1 MFEARLTQGVLL
13 RKLLDSM
20 KDLVQVMVQANRE
33 PDSCDGSLQRFK
45 RDDDWPFLRQP
56 LHVFFS
62 AFADQEYPVF
72 IRLRCFCLLL
82 SRLLPFHGRRYKYY
96 EAGRNVT
103 CEQYLHS
110 SCSARSPSLTNFL
123 PECQRRMPTLTA
135 AALALPCKPWTRP
148 MSLSFICRYIK
159 GYTNISR
166 QNFCHPCKE
175 LCPTP
180 AVSTPLS
187 SHGLNPAALGRLRSL
202 SM

>member
-72 IRLRCFCLLL
+72 IRLRCFCRCCHVSCLFMVEGTNIMKRDAT
-82 SRLLPFHGRRYKYY
+82 SRVS
-96 EAGRNVT
+96 NT
-103 CEQYLHS
+103 CTHHAQLE
-110 SCSARSPSLTNFL
+110 
-123 PECQRRMPTLTA
+123 
-135 AALALPCKPWTRP
+135 ALP
-148 MSLSFICRYIK
+148 
-159 GYTNISR
+159 
-166 QNFCHPCKE
+166 
-175 LCPTP
+175 
-180 AVSTPLS
+180 
-187 SHGLNPAALGRLRSL
+187 
-202 SM
+202 